1 MPGRVQEYPRNILEV
16 CTTKPAIMDTL
27 LQNPELSEA
36 KKVLDEHLRREF
48 TVQINGLCTVNYR
61 GRAKSKL
68 DRGERLVIK
77 KQDTATLVH
86 GPENYQPKNWQPEVD
101 SFNVEIENIEGEK
114 HLILEAKRTN
124 PEEVV
129 EIRFE
134 EIDLVTVDK
143 LVDKSELKIRG
154 HEVDIHES
162 IEENPEIVEDSLKI
176 VERENETP
184 AGFIDV
190 FGRDKEDRWVVVEVK
205 RNPDYNTILQL
216 QRYVDE
222 IEEEYQGEVRGILVA
237 PKITDKILDYLQDRD
252 LEYVEVDMENVIAS
266 YEAIDNS
273 QKGLSDFDADYSVD

>member
-1 MPGRVQEYPRNILEV
+1 MKKIEQKPELEEAREILE
-16 CTTKPAIMDTL
+16 
-27 LQNPELSEA
+27 EY
-36 KKVLDEHLRREF
+36 LRRDF
-48 TVQINGLCTVNYR
+48 TVQVNGLCTVNYQ

-77 KQDTATLVH
+77 KQDSAILVH

-101 SFNVEIENIEGEK
+101 SYSVEIRKMEEDGE
-114 HLILEAKRTN
+114 LLVLEAKRTN

-134 EIDLVTVDK
+134 QVDLLTVDK
-143 LVDKSELKIRG
+143 LVDKSDLKIRG

-162 IEENPEIVEDSLKI
+162 IEDDPELVEEGLNV
-176 VERENETP
+176 VEREKETP

-190 FGRDKEDRWVVVEVK
+190 FARDEEDRWVVIEVK
-205 RNPDYNTILQL
+205 RNPDYNTVLQL

-222 IEEEYQGEVRGILVA
+222 IEEEYQGEIRGILVA
-237 PKITDKILDYLQDRD
+237 PKMTDKVLDYLHERD
-252 LEYVEVDMENVIAS
+252 LEFVEVEMEDVIAS

-273 QKGLSDFDADYSVD
+273 QKGLSDFGADYSTD